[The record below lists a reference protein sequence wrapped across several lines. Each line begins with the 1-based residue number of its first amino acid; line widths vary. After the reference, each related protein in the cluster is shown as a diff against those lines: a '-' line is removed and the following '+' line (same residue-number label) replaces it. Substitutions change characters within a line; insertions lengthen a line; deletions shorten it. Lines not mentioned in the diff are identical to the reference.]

1 MPTSSRSHT
10 PQDDSTPPQ
19 ADVKT
24 VEVPED
30 QWAAFQKQLA
40 EMQARL
46 EAADADK
53 AAAVEAAKPI
63 TNVEDIEPAEE
74 DAPEDTYIVYRHNYT
89 DQGVQKT
96 KDYRMKTQHFDTI
109 SAQRGW

>member
-1 MPTSSRSHT
+1 
-10 PQDDSTPPQ
+10 
-19 ADVKT
+19 V

-40 EMQARL
+40 DMQARL

-63 TNVEDIEPAEE
+63 TNVEDIEPAT
-74 DAPEDTYIVYRHNYT
+74 DATPEDTYIVYRHNY
-89 DQGVQKT
+89 QEAGVQKT
-96 KDYRMKTQHFDTI
+96 KDYRMKTQHFDQI
-109 SAQRGW
+109 SAERGW